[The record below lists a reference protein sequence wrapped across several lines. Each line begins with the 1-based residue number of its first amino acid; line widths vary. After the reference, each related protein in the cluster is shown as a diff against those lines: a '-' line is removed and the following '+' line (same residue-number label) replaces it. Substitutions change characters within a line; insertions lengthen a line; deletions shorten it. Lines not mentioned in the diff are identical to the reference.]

1 MRSRVSAGIL
11 LYRHRDGNLEML
23 IAHPGGPFF
32 SARGDGHWT
41 IPKGEAEGDE
51 ELVAVALREF
61 EEETGT
67 PVTADPVDLIAL
79 GEIVQ
84 KGGKLVVAWAAP
96 GDLDP
101 AAAHSNLFMMEW
113 PPGSGRFGDYPEIDE
128 VVWLSPMDA
137 RRRIKSTQIPFIDRL
152 EAALS
157 GRLSSPERG

>member
-1 MRSRVSAGIL
+1 VRSRVSAGIL
-11 LYRHRDGNLEML
+11 LYRHREGDLEVL

-32 SARGDGHWT
+32 GARGDGHWT
-41 IPKGEAEGDE
+41 IPKGEVEGDE
-51 ELVAVALREF
+51 ELIAVAVREF

-67 PVTADPVDLIAL
+67 PINATPDDLIPL

-84 KGGKLVVAWAAP
+84 KGGKLVFAWAAP

-101 AAAHSNLFMMEW
+101 AAARSNRFTMEW
-113 PPGSGRFGDYPEIDE
+113 PPGSGRYGDYPEIDE

-152 EAALS
+152 EAALAE
-157 GRLSSPERG
+157 RLSSPERG